1 MLDKY
6 LIENYEKIREMALNI
21 ANENDYE
28 DLLHFVIEELYKC
41 DEEKVNEIIN
51 HKDMR
56 WYIIRIMVNQYHSKT
71 SRYFKKYKRYY
82 DYQVSD
88 INDAITKSRPDN
100 IKDKE
105 VIEDRLNW
113 IEDKLKNLHWFD
125 VEIFKLYYNNSHSL
139 NSLSKATKINRN
151 TIYHS
156 INKVKKFLIN
166 EKK

>member
-1 MLDKY
+1 
-6 LIENYEKIREMALNI
+6 
-21 ANENDYE
+21 
-28 DLLHFVIEELYKC
+28 
-41 DEEKVNEIIN
+41 
-51 HKDMR
+51 MR

-71 SRYFKKYKRYY
+71 SRYYKKYKQYY
-82 DYQVSD
+82 DYQVSL
-88 INDAITKSRPDN
+88 INDQITKSRIDN

-105 VIEDRLNW
+105 VVEDRLKW
-113 IEDKLKNLHWFD
+113 IEDKLKHLHWFD

>member
-6 LIENYEKIREMALNI
+6 LINNYDKIKETAYNI

-41 DEEKVNEIIN
+41 NKDKINDIIIN
-51 HKDMR
+51 KDMR

-71 SRYFKKYKRYY
+71 SRYYKKYKKYY
-82 DYQVSD
+82 DYQVCI
-88 INDAITKSRPDN
+88 INDSITNSVPDN

-105 VIEDRLNW
+105 IIEDRLNW
-113 IEDKLKNLHWFD
+113 IEKKLKNLHWFD
-125 VEIFKLYYNNSHSL
+125 AEIFKLYYSNSHSL

-156 INKVKKFLIN
+156 VNKVKKYLKN
-166 EKK
+166 EK